1 MKRYH
6 LTNLIQFFC
15 RIKCFHT
22 IFFDYFFRA
31 ECVVS
36 IHFHS
41 ETFGNT
47 GYITTYVSIS
57 MNTQFLAHQFCTG
70 SSVIEVTD
78 SIYHHTQSKFGNS
91 IRVLSR
97 SVHHTY
103 VVSSGSSQ
111 VNVVISRTGT
121 YYDFQFFG
129 SIKHLCIN
137 NIATDNDSISIF
149 HCIQQLSLI
158 CIFLK

>member
-6 LTNLIQFFC
+6 LASLVQFFC

-31 ECVVS
+31 ECIIS

-47 GYITTYVSIS
+47 GYIAAYVSIS

-70 SSVIEVTD
+70 SSVIEITD

-91 IRVLSR
+91 IRILSR

-103 VVSSGSSQ
+103 VVSSGE
-111 VNVVISRTGT
+111 
-121 YYDFQFFG
+121 G
-129 SIKHLCIN
+129 SFAIFRFSDYGK
-137 NIATDNDSISIF
+137 TKDSGQTKYTARSD
-149 HCIQQLSLI
+149 
-158 CIFLK
+158 KP